1 MQVTLVCFSFITFVH
16 SVTLKAMP
24 ITAEEAFQE
33 AASKILDTTTFV
45 RAVLSGR
52 RRNMSVDFERIDIR
66 PVEIKGV
73 LHLQLMQNDGRATTT
88 KNLLPSALEVDQ
100 LLTSGYA
107 NILIESTQEAYS
119 IRVTKSGD
127 AQVHTEKRALEQN
140 FSHDKKKDR
149 LLDASDPFLR
159 EVGIADAKGVIK
171 PSRQDKYKQ
180 VEEFLRLLSPAL
192 NAAIEAGQIHKPT
205 PANPLRITD
214 LGCGHAYLT
223 FAAHQFL
230 LSSGIP
236 VVVTGI
242 DVRPESRDRN
252 NAIAQKLGIAS
263 SISFKA
269 EEISKTTSD
278 AADIAIA
285 LHACDTATDDAI
297 AWAVNG
303 GAKLLLIAPCCHHD
317 IQKQI
322 DAAPEPWG
330 ALTKFGLMK
339 ERLGDLLTDSFRAQ
353 LLRIVGYRV
362 EVIEFVGG
370 EHTPRNLMIRA
381 VKTDAKPEQI
391 DVDRYLE
398 ITAQWGVKPALEKKL
413 STLNIR

>member
-1 MQVTLVCFSFITFVH
+1 
-16 SVTLKAMP
+16 MP
-24 ITAEEAFQE
+24 VNREEALKE
-33 AASKILDTTTFV
+33 AASRILNTHSFV

-52 RRNMSVDFERIDIR
+52 RRNMAVDFERIDIR

-73 LHLQLMQNDGRATTT
+73 LNLQLMQNDGRATTT
-88 KNLLPSALEVDQ
+88 KNLPPSAVEIDQ
-100 LLTSGYA
+100 LLNSGYA
-107 NILIESTQEAYS
+107 NIMVESTEEAYS
-119 IRVTKSGD
+119 IRITKSGD
-127 AQVHTEKRALEQN
+127 AQVHIEKRKSEQN
-140 FSHDKKKDR
+140 LSHDKKKDR
-149 LLDASDPFLR
+149 LLDSNDPFLR
-159 EVGIADAKGVIK
+159 EVGIADANGVIK

-192 NAAIEAGQIHKPT
+192 NAAIEAGQIHAPT
-205 PANPLRITD
+205 EQNPLRITD

-230 LSSGIP
+230 IKSGIP

-242 DVRPESRDRN
+242 DIRPDSRDRN
-252 NAIAQKLGIAS
+252 NAIAVKLGITET
-263 SISFKA
+263 ISFKA
-269 EEISKTTSD
+269 EEISKTTSES
-278 AADIAIA
+278 ADIAIA

-303 GAKLLLIAPCCHHD
+303 QAKLLLIAPCCHHD

-322 DAAPEPWG
+322 EIAPEPWG
-330 ALTKFGLMK
+330 AITKFGLMK
-339 ERLGDLLTDSFRAQ
+339 ERLGDLLTDSLRAQ
-353 LLRIVGYRV
+353 LLRLVGYRV

-381 VKTDAKPEQI
+381 VKTDAKPDQI
-391 DVDRYLE
+391 DIDRYLE
-398 ITAQWGVKPALEKKL
+398 ITAQWGVTPVLEKKL

>member
-1 MQVTLVCFSFITFVH
+1 
-16 SVTLKAMP
+16 MP
-24 ITAEEAFQE
+24 ITREEAFQE
-33 AASKILDTTTFV
+33 AASKILDTSTFV

-73 LHLQLMQNDGRATTT
+73 LHLQLMQSDGRATTA
-88 KNLLPSALEVDQ
+88 KNLLPSAIEVDQ
-100 LLTSGYA
+100 LLNSGYA
-107 NILIESTQEAYS
+107 NITVESTYEAYS
-119 IRVTKSGD
+119 IRITKSGD
-127 AQVHTEKRALEQN
+127 AQVHTEKRVLEQN
-140 FSHDKKKDR
+140 LAHDKKKDR
-149 LLDASDPFLR
+149 LLDAGDPFLR

-192 NAAIEAGQIHKPT
+192 NAAIDAGQIHKPT
-205 PANPLRITD
+205 PQNPLRITD

-230 LSSGIP
+230 MNSGIP
-236 VVVTGI
+236 VLVTGI
-242 DVRPESRDRN
+242 DVRPDSRDRN
-252 NAIAQKLGIAS
+252 NAIAEKLGITS
-263 SISFKA
+263 TISFKA
-269 EEISKTTSD
+269 EEISKTTADS
-278 AADIAIA
+278 ADIAIA

-353 LLRIVGYRV
+353 LLRLVGYRV

-381 VKTDAKPEQI
+381 VKTDAKPEQLDI
-391 DVDRYLE
+391 DRYLE
-398 ITAQWGVKPALEKKL
+398 ITAQWGVKPALEQKL

>member
-1 MQVTLVCFSFITFVH
+1 
-16 SVTLKAMP
+16 MP
-24 ITAEEAFQE
+24 ITREEAFQE
-33 AASKILDTTTFV
+33 AASKILDTATFV

-52 RRNMSVDFERIDIR
+52 RRNMSVEFERIDIR

-73 LHLQLMQNDGRATTT
+73 LNLQLMQSDGRTTT
-88 KNLLPSALEVDQ
+88 AKNLLPSAIEVDQ
-100 LLTSGYA
+100 LLNSGYA
-107 NILIESTQEAYS
+107 NIMVESTCEAYS

-140 FSHDKKKDR
+140 LSHDKKKDR

-192 NAAIEAGQIHKPT
+192 NAAIDAGQIHKPT
-205 PANPLRITD
+205 ADNPLRITD

-230 LSSGIP
+230 MNSGIP

-242 DVRPESRDRN
+242 DIRPDSRDRN
-252 NAIAQKLGIAS
+252 NAIAEKLGITKT
-263 SISFKA
+263 ISFKA
-269 EEISKTTSD
+269 EEISKTTSES
-278 AADIAIA
+278 ADIAIA

-353 LLRIVGYRV
+353 LLRLVGYRV
-362 EVIEFVGG
+362 EVIEFIGG

-381 VKTDAKPEQI
+381 VKTDAKPEQLDI
-391 DVDRYLE
+391 DRYLE

>member
-1 MQVTLVCFSFITFVH
+1 
-16 SVTLKAMP
+16 MP
-24 ITAEEAFQE
+24 ITREEAFNE
-33 AASKILDTTTFV
+33 AASRILDTSTFV
-45 RAVLSGR
+45 RAVFSGR
-52 RRNMSVDFERIDIR
+52 RRNMTVDFERIDLR

-73 LHLQLMQNDGRATTT
+73 LNLQLMQNDGRATTT

-100 LLTSGYA
+100 LLNSGYA
-107 NILIESTQEAYS
+107 NITIESTFEAYS
-119 IRVTKSGD
+119 IRITKSGD
-127 AQVHTEKRALEQN
+127 AQVHIEKRQSEQN
-140 FSHDKKKDR
+140 LSHDKKKDR
-149 LLDASDPFLR
+149 LLDSNDPFLR

-192 NAAIEAGQIHKPT
+192 NAASDAGQIHKPT
-205 PANPLRITD
+205 KENPLRMTD
-214 LGCGHAYLT
+214 LGWGHAYLT

-230 LSSGIP
+230 LNSGIP

-242 DVRPESRDRN
+242 DVRPDSRDRN
-252 NAIAQKLGIAS
+252 NAIADKLGITRT
-263 SISFKA
+263 ITFKA
-269 EEISKTTSD
+269 EEISKTTSEN
-278 AADIAIA
+278 ADVAIA

-381 VKTDAKPEQI
+381 VKTDAKPEQLDI
-391 DVDRYLE
+391 DRYLE

>member
-1 MQVTLVCFSFITFVH
+1 
-16 SVTLKAMP
+16 MP
-24 ITAEEAFQE
+24 ITREEAFQE
-33 AASKILDTTTFV
+33 AASKILDTATFV

-52 RRNMSVDFERIDIR
+52 RRNMSVEFERIDIR

-73 LHLQLMQNDGRATTT
+73 LNLQLMQSDGRTTT
-88 KNLLPSALEVDQ
+88 AKNLLPSAIEVDQ
-100 LLTSGYA
+100 LLNSGYA
-107 NILIESTQEAYS
+107 NIMVESTFEAYS

-140 FSHDKKKDR
+140 LSHDKKKDR

-171 PSRQDKYKQ
+171 PSRHDKYKQ

-192 NAAIEAGQIHKPT
+192 NAAIDAGQIHKPT
-205 PANPLRITD
+205 ADNPLRITD

-230 LSSGIP
+230 MNSGIP

-242 DVRPESRDRN
+242 DIRPDSRDRN
-252 NAIAQKLGIAS
+252 NAIAEKLGITKT
-263 SISFKA
+263 ISFKA

-278 AADIAIA
+278 SADIAIA

-339 ERLGDLLTDSFRAQ
+339 ERLGDLLADSFRAQ
-353 LLRIVGYRV
+353 LLRLVGYRV
-362 EVIEFVGG
+362 EVIEFIGG

-381 VKTDAKPEQI
+381 VKTDAKPEQLDI
-391 DVDRYLE
+391 DRYLE

>member
-1 MQVTLVCFSFITFVH
+1 MQTTLDEA
-16 SVTLKAMP
+16 L
-24 ITAEEAFQE
+24 AE
-33 AASKILDTTTFV
+33 ASIRILDSSTFV

-52 RRNMSVDFERIDIR
+52 RRNMQVAFERIDIR
-66 PVEIKGV
+66 LVEIKGV

-88 KNLLPSALEVDQ
+88 KNLLPEQFSVDQ
-100 LLTSGYA
+100 LLDSGYA
-107 NILIESTQEAYS
+107 NITVESTAEAYS
-119 IRVTKSGD
+119 VRITKSGD
-127 AQVHTEKRALEQN
+127 AQVHTEKRLSEQN
-140 FSHDKKKDR
+140 LSHDKKKER
-149 LLDASDPFLR
+149 LLDSNDPYLR

-180 VEEFLRLLSPAL
+180 VEEFLRLLSPTL
-192 NAAIEAGQIHKPT
+192 NAAIDAGQIHKPT
-205 PANPLRITD
+205 ADKPLRITD

-230 LSSGIP
+230 MKSGIP
-236 VVVTGI
+236 VEVIGI
-242 DVRPESRDRN
+242 DVRPDSRDRN
-252 NAIAQKLGIAS
+252 NAIAEKLGITK
-263 SISFKA
+263 SIDFKA
-269 EEISKTTSD
+269 EEISKTT
-278 AADIAIA
+278 ADSADVAIA

-322 DAAPEPWG
+322 DAVPEPWG
-330 ALTKFGLMK
+330 AMTKFGLMK

-353 LLRIVGYRV
+353 ILRIVGYRV

-381 VKTDAKPEQI
+381 VKTDAKP
-391 DVDRYLE
+391 DTLDLDRYRE
-398 ITAQWGVKPALEKKL
+398 MTAEWGVTPALEKKIP
-413 STLNIR
+413 TLNIR

>member
-1 MQVTLVCFSFITFVH
+1 
-16 SVTLKAMP
+16 MP
-24 ITAEEAFQE
+24 ITREEAFQE
-33 AASKILDTTTFV
+33 AASRILDTSTFV

-52 RRNMSVDFERIDIR
+52 RRNMSVDFERIDLR
-66 PVEIKGV
+66 LVEIKGV
-73 LHLQLMQNDGRATTT
+73 INLQLMQNDGRATTT

-100 LLTSGYA
+100 LLNSGYA
-107 NILIESTQEAYS
+107 NIMVESTNEAYS
-119 IRVTKSGD
+119 IRITKSGD
-127 AQVHTEKRALEQN
+127 AQVHTEKRLSEQN
-140 FSHDKKKDR
+140 LNHDKKKER
-149 LLDASDPFLR
+149 LLDSSDPFLR

-205 PANPLRITD
+205 SQSPLRITD

-230 LSSGIP
+230 LKSGIP

-242 DVRPESRDRN
+242 DVRPDSRDRN
-252 NAIAQKLGIAS
+252 NAIAAKLGITS
-263 SISFKA
+263 TITFKA
-269 EEISKTTSD
+269 EEISKTTSEN
-278 AADIAIA
+278 ADIAIA

-322 DAAPEPWG
+322 DVAPEPWA

-381 VKTDAKPEQI
+381 VKTDAKPEQLDI
-391 DVDRYLE
+391 DRYLE

-413 STLNIR
+413 STLSIR

>member
-1 MQVTLVCFSFITFVH
+1 
-16 SVTLKAMP
+16 MP
-24 ITAEEAFQE
+24 ITREEAFQE
-33 AASKILDTTTFV
+33 AASKILDTATFV

-52 RRNMSVDFERIDIR
+52 RRNMSVEFERIDIR

-73 LHLQLMQNDGRATTT
+73 LNLQLMQSDGRTTT
-88 KNLLPSALEVDQ
+88 AKNLLPSAIEVDQ
-100 LLTSGYA
+100 LLNSGYA
-107 NILIESTQEAYS
+107 NIMVESTFEAYS

-140 FSHDKKKDR
+140 LSHDKKKDR

-192 NAAIEAGQIHKPT
+192 NAAIDAGQIHKPT
-205 PANPLRITD
+205 ADNPLRITD

-230 LSSGIP
+230 MNSGIP

-242 DVRPESRDRN
+242 DIRPDSRDRN
-252 NAIAQKLGIAS
+252 NAIAEKLGITKT
-263 SISFKA
+263 ISFKA
-269 EEISKTTSD
+269 EEISKTTSNS
-278 AADIAIA
+278 ADIAIA

-353 LLRIVGYRV
+353 LLRLVGYRV
-362 EVIEFVGG
+362 EVIEFIGG

-381 VKTDAKPEQI
+381 VKTDAKPEQLDI
-391 DVDRYLE
+391 DRYLE

>member
-1 MQVTLVCFSFITFVH
+1 
-16 SVTLKAMP
+16 MP
-24 ITAEEAFQE
+24 ITREEAFNE
-33 AASKILDTTTFV
+33 AASRILDTTTFV
-45 RAVLSGR
+45 RAVFSGR
-52 RRNMSVDFERIDIR
+52 RRNMTVDFERIDLR
-66 PVEIKGV
+66 PVEIKGI
-73 LHLQLMQNDGRATTT
+73 LNLQLMQNDGRATTT
-88 KNLLPSALEVDQ
+88 KNLLPSALEVEK
-100 LLTSGYA
+100 LLNCGYA
-107 NILIESTQEAYS
+107 NIMVESTKEAYS
-119 IRVTKSGD
+119 IRITKSGD
-127 AQVHTEKRALEQN
+127 AQVHIEKRQSEQN
-140 FSHDKKKDR
+140 LTHDKKKDR
-149 LLDASDPFLR
+149 LLESNDPFLR

-192 NAAIEAGQIHKPT
+192 NAAIDAGQIHKPT
-205 PANPLRITD
+205 KENPLRITD

-230 LSSGIP
+230 LKSGIP

-242 DVRPESRDRN
+242 DVRPDSRDRN
-252 NAIAQKLGIAS
+252 NAIAEKLGITQT
-263 SISFKA
+263 ITFRA
-269 EEISKTTSD
+269 EEISKTTSEN
-278 AADIAIA
+278 ADVAIA

-381 VKTDAKPEQI
+381 VKTDAKPEQLDI
-391 DVDRYLE
+391 DRYLE

-413 STLNIR
+413 SMLNIR